1 MDILSL
7 PDLVQRRLM
16 RKMMIK
22 DRLNLRLTCRAFE
35 RLVADTHAGCFD
47 YGRISHC
54 TGNNPAISCNAENCS
69 CKEWHGHALLEGSK
83 IIKRGS
89 DGLIYNVSYDQGNRR
104 MVYSVREQD
113 GMKHIKIESALS
125 IALGD
130 ASFNL
135 LYSSTDDFEQLHN
148 LIKRLF
154 SGISFNKFEFKLDD
168 RFSGEPFL
176 EFIHKLAMEIRID
189 HFVINQFVNWYWDSV
204 TELIVDYPN
213 RKHSVDFESHPVK
226 DVLLAIPALEK
237 LSVSAYPIH
246 YMLTWPVIHRLIAT
260 HKTLVLGQDYW
271 QITTADLMAIMQVV
285 SEANSERSVQ
295 FGVMIRTITSF
306 LDDYNIPESA
316 QTGDIFGEFEVC
328 EVQPKQLKVLRYR
341 NCGIRIEISEP
352 LNCGKF
358 TISNVDEQLY
368 IHY

>member
-7 PDLVQRRLM
+7 PDLVLRRLM
-16 RKMMIK
+16 RKMTIK
-22 DRLNLRLTCRAFE
+22 DRLNLRLTCRACGLG
-35 RLVADTHAGCFD
+35 RRHTHAGCFD

-54 TGNNPAISCNAENCS
+54 TANNPAIRCKAETCT

-83 IIKRGS
+83 IITRGS
-89 DGLIYNVSYDQGNRR
+89 DGLIYNVSYNQRNRR

-168 RFSGEPFL
+168 PNSGEPFL

-189 HFVINQFVNWYWDSV
+189 HFVFNHFMNWYWDSV
-204 TELIVDYPN
+204 TKLIVDYPN
-213 RKHSVDFESHPVK
+213 RKHNVDFESHAVK
-226 DVLLAIPALEK
+226 NILLAIPALEK
-237 LSVSAYPIH
+237 LSVSGYPIH
-246 YMLTWPVIHRLIAT
+246 YMICVFPLFSANAT

-285 SEANSERSVQ
+285 SEANSKRSVQ
-295 FGVMIRTITSF
+295 FGVMIRPITSF

-316 QTGDIFGEFEVC
+316 QACEIFGEFEVC

-341 NCGIRIEISEP
+341 NCRIRIEIYEP

-368 IHY
+368 IH